1 MLSETLAQKRGTG
14 QSQVSPHLSR
24 DKKPSSACIGS
35 FDTATPPLNSRSKL
49 ACLGEWVIDLMNG
62 TAATAKQPANDRH
75 VLALLKTVLAKFVLE
90 GTPQVPAFL
99 LHNRSARRGGFLHP
113 PLLGRPRR

>member
-62 TAATAKQPANDRH
+62 TAATAKQPANYRH